1 MSDPPFA
8 MFPEEARVLDLI
20 GKVGPLPAFE
30 QLIAENDAL
39 IRSPELGIGRR
50 IASER
55 AAIYTGL
62 VSSWAAEQQQ
72 ALGYDKP
79 FAVVALG
86 GTGRAEMAPH
96 SDNDFA
102 FLFAH
107 ALEANPFLL
116 ELQRQV
122 LHSHEFERRI
132 GFTCLA
138 LPFSLDDVP
147 KLADKQLN
155 TFLDMRP
162 VYDPH
167 GLADQFRERIRATFD
182 PFEHFLHVRGF
193 WKDHWE
199 KAAAESERLDR
210 FDIKH
215 EGLRLFLAGIWTLA
229 GKRFVHSHDIY
240 ETLDDPRDLEAYNFL
255 LRIRAFVHSRRTG
268 ATQRSAGGIHPEDV
282 LGFDDFTSFG
292 ELLGPGADERA
303 RFEFAND
310 VRARLLA
317 ARRRVARFAKGII
330 ERELKDGRAVTPGN
344 PIVYCTGGFC
354 HTAAD
359 RCQTPREKSRAAL
372 SLLLAAQHYGVP
384 IDPSELQTTLG
395 NAGDWLL
402 RVPELSAL
410 FYEQR
415 GSLAD
420 SFEFLAQIEGAEER
434 LFPGYAKF
442 ESSLDSRVV
451 TERKSLRG
459 ALERQKIRALE
470 SYLGEGRERLARAF
484 AASPPDPEQG
494 LTVEVEAALLDADH
508 LAGVKLALKT
518 KRLPLTADDEIVRQD
533 QTRPLHER
541 FSTGLSGIPLADY
554 YRPYAAECDF
564 SRETIRVAEFL
575 VAHRRAFKERAE
587 AGMNDARQVN
597 EFVQLCQDEHL
608 LRSLF
613 VFTSADRV
621 EWESEAAEPTR
632 WFNIRELYVKAL
644 RRFRSASDHTRL
656 LRAAGYSAG
665 QLQILRD
672 FGEDFFGGVYRQ
684 YANRFGAHLVRM
696 IEEPESA
703 GARASILRDGRS
715 TIIGVAARD
724 YRGLAASISGALWH
738 RHIELR
744 QAHLFSAM
752 NHGLALDFFHLAPRE
767 SPLRSDLA
775 RFIEEVIAERRYI
788 AESDEANLPRVA
800 GAVWLQEWRPG
811 QFCLRFETS
820 ENVDGL
826 IYTLTYK
833 VFRHL
838 RGNIFGLSAHARPG
852 KAYVSVYLSLPP
864 DLTPAEAQTLA
875 GQHF

>member
-1 MSDPPFA
+1 MSDRSIA
-8 MFPEEARVLDLI
+8 MFPEEARVLDTIAKL
-20 GKVGPLPAFE
+20 GPLPAFQ

-39 IRSPELGIGRR
+39 IRSAALDNGRQ
-50 IASER
+50 IAAER
-55 AAIYTGL
+55 TAIYTAL
-62 VSSWAAEQQQ
+62 VRDWAAEQQQ
-72 ALGYDKP
+72 AFGYDKP

-86 GTGRAEMAPH
+86 GTGRAEMTPH

-102 FLFAH
+102 FLFAD

-122 LHSHEFERRI
+122 LHSDTFERRC

-147 KLADKQLN
+147 RLADKQLN
-155 TFLDMRP
+155 AFLDMRP
-162 VYDPH
+162 VHDPQ
-167 GLADQFRERIRATFD
+167 GLAGQFRERIRSTYD

-193 WKDHWE
+193 WKGQWE

-229 GKRFVHSHDIY
+229 GKQFSHSHDIY
-240 ETLDDPRDLEAYNFL
+240 RHLDDRRDLEAYTFL
-255 LRIRAFVHSRRTG
+255 LRIRAFIHSRRVG
-268 ATQRSAGGIHPEDV
+268 QKHRIADGNHPEDV
-282 LGFDDFTSFG
+282 LGFDDFTAFG
-292 ELLGPGADERA
+292 ELLEPAADERT

-317 ARRRVARFAKGII
+317 ARRRVARFAKAVI
-330 ERELKDGRAVTPGN
+330 ERELKLGRPVSFGS
-344 PIVYCTGGFC
+344 PIVFGSGGLC
-354 HTAAD
+354 HTAAENAGSTHE
-359 RCQTPREKSRAAL
+359 RSRAAL
-372 SLLLAAQHYGVP
+372 SLLLASQHYGVP
-384 IDPSELQTTLG
+384 IDPSELQTTFR
-395 NAGDWLL
+395 NAGDWLE

-420 SFEFLAQIEGAEER
+420 SFQFLAQIEGAEER

-442 ESSLDSRVV
+442 ESSLDGRVV
-451 TERKSLRG
+451 AERKSLRG
-459 ALERQKIRALE
+459 ALERQKTRALE
-470 SYLGEGRERLARAF
+470 SYVREGRTRLARSF
-484 AASPPDPEQG
+484 APSRSNPAEGVS
-494 LTVEVEAALLDADH
+494 VEIEAALLDADH

-518 KRLPLTADDEIVRQD
+518 KRLPLTADDENVRRD
-533 QTRPLHER
+533 RARPLHER

-554 YRPYAAECDF
+554 YRPYATECDL
-564 SRETIRVAEFL
+564 SPETIRVAEFL

-587 AGMNDARQVN
+587 TGMNDTLQVD
-597 EFVQLCQDEHL
+597 EYVQLCQDEHL

-613 VFTSADRV
+613 VFTCADRV
-621 EWESEAAEPTR
+621 EWESEASDPTR
-632 WFNIRELYVKAL
+632 WFNIRELYDKAM

-656 LRAAGYSAG
+656 LRAAGYTG
-665 QLQILRD
+665 EQLHILRD
-672 FGEDFFGGVYRQ
+672 FGEDFFSGVYRH

-696 IEEPESA
+696 VEEPDST
-703 GARASILRDGRS
+703 GPKASILRDGRS
-715 TIIGVAARD
+715 TLIGVAARD

-738 RHIELR
+738 SRVELR

-752 NHGLALDFFHLAPRE
+752 NHGLALDFFHLAPHE
-767 SPLRSDLA
+767 GPLRPDLT
-775 RFIEEVIAERRYI
+775 RFIEQVIAERRYI
-788 AESDEANLPRVA
+788 DPADEAALPPITGLA
-800 GAVWLQEWRPG
+800 TLQEWRPN

-820 ENVDGL
+820 ENVDAL
-826 IYTLTYK
+826 IYALSYK

-852 KAYVSVYLSLPP
+852 QAYVSVYHSLPK
-864 DLTPAEAQTLA
+864 DLSSTEAQRIVKR
-875 GQHF
+875 HF